1 MTIHLAPRLVAIA
14 ALFIAASVL
23 APAHAS
29 PKAGKAPAS
38 HQAKPSV
45 AGLPEARDAARAL
58 RAMEAKLETG
68 LSYADY
74 TRELAQLNVQVSALD
89 ELLEER
95 GGDGLRQQ
103 LAGIMKRYKDAGDL
117 WGACVTTSDCPH
129 SFINIHLEQSMAAY
143 RANAVFNEFPAI
155 KKPTDSGG
163 ALIRTGDA
171 GEYNMAH
178 YPTLLSVMWED
189 AKERGKAFRSS
200 VR

>member
-1 MTIHLAPRLVAIA
+1 MTIHLAPRVVAVA

-23 APAHAS
+23 APAHAA
-29 PKAGKAPAS
+29 PKAGKASAS
-38 HQAKPSV
+38 NQAKPSV

-74 TRELAQLNVQVSALD
+74 TREVAQLNVQVSALD

-95 GGDGLRQQ
+95 GGNGLRQQ

-129 SFINIHLEQSMAAY
+129 SFINIRLEQSMAAY
-143 RANAVFNEFPAI
+143 RANAVFDEFPAI
-155 KKPTDSGG
+155 KKPADSGG

-171 GEYNMAH
+171 GEYNMAY